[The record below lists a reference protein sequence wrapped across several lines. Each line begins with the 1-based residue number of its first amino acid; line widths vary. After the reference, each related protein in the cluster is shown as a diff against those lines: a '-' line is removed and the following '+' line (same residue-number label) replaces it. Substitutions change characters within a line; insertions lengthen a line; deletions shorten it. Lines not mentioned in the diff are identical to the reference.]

1 MSTWVHRTMIVPQAF
16 RSLAQ
21 QLCAGLA
28 GPSGTNMFGVDL
40 GTTPSGTT
48 THGMSA
54 GLIQPQFAGLMPL
67 DAWDE
72 DAGTYTRLDPGQ
84 PEQIVAGAAALGV
97 TLPLATVQALL
108 AAVRVADEP
117 WQQALAQQALYMV
130 QPAEGN
136 LP

>member
-1 MSTWVHRTMIVPQAF
+1 MIVPQAF

-40 GTTPSGTT
+40 GPTVGGPT
-48 THGMSA
+48 THGMSS

-67 DAWDE
+67 DEWNA
-72 DAGTYTRLDPGQ
+72 DAGAYTRLDSGQ

-108 AAVRVADEP
+108 AAVRVANEP
-117 WQQALAQQALYMV
+117 WQQALAQQGLHMV
-130 QPAEGN
+130 QEPGN
-136 LP
+136 EP

>member
-1 MSTWVHRTMIVPQAF
+1 MSAWVHRTMIVPQAF

-28 GPSGTNMFGVDL
+28 GLSGTGMFDVDL
-40 GTTPSGTT
+40 GTTPSGPT
-48 THGMSA
+48 THGMST

-67 DAWDE
+67 DKWDA
-72 DAGTYTRLDPGQ
+72 DAGAYTRLDPGQ
-84 PEQIVAGAAALGV
+84 ATAIVAGAAAVGV

-117 WQQALAQQALYMV
+117 WQQAQQQQGLHMV
-130 QPAEGN
+130 QSGEGM
-136 LP
+136 P

>member
-1 MSTWVHRTMIVPQAF
+1 MSTWVHRTMIVPAAF

-40 GTTPSGTT
+40 GTTPSGPI

-54 GLIQPQFAGLMPL
+54 GLIQPQFAALMPL
-67 DAWDE
+67 DEWDDE
-72 DAGTYTRLDPGQ
+72 ASAYTRLDAGQ
-84 PEQIVAGAAALGV
+84 AEQIVAGAAALGV

-117 WQQALAQQALYMV
+117 WQQALAQQSLHMV
-130 QPAEGN
+130 QEPGN
-136 LP
+136 EP

>member
-1 MSTWVHRTMIVPQAF
+1 MSTWVHRTMIVPQPY

-28 GPSGTNMFGVDL
+28 GLSGTGMFDVDL
-40 GTTPSGTT
+40 GTTPGGPI
-48 THGMSA
+48 THGMST

-67 DAWDE
+67 DEWDA
-72 DAGTYTRLDPGQ
+72 DAGAYTRLDPGQ
-84 PEQIVAGAAALGV
+84 AETIVAGAAAAGV

-117 WQQALAQQALYMV
+117 WQRALAQQALHMV

-136 LP
+136 EP

>member
-1 MSTWVHRTMIVPQAF
+1 MIVPAAF

-40 GTTPSGTT
+40 GTTPGGPI
-48 THGMSA
+48 THGMST

-67 DAWDE
+67 DEWDA
-72 DAGTYTRLDPGQ
+72 DAGAYTRLETGQ
-84 PEQIVAGAAALGV
+84 ADQIVAGAAALGV
-97 TLPLATVQALL
+97 NLPLATVQALL

-117 WQQALAQQALYMV
+117 WQQALAQQALHMV
-130 QPAEGN
+130 NPAAHN